1 MKKNLVILVTF
12 SLMLTPYILF
22 AGGDDKVIETNM
34 DRLSLQKTGMIT
46 LGSWAI
52 GNIAVGSIRMGQTT
66 GSQYRFHQMNV
77 FWNLVNLGIAA
88 GGYYGAATADPASF
102 TAIETLKE
110 YHSFNKILL
119 LNAGLD
125 VGYVLGGLYL
135 SERSKNVSKRQ
146 NMLKGYGQSIMLQG
160 GFLFVFDLVLYGF
173 MNEQTHAFMN
183 SSGLSL
189 LTTPGKIEL
198 VYSF

>member
-1 MKKNLVILVTF
+1 MKKNLIIPLTFLLFLV
-12 SLMLTPYILF
+12 PYLLF
-22 AGGDDKVIETNM
+22 AGGDDPVTEANL
-34 DRLSLQKTGMIT
+34 DRLDLQKTGMIT

-52 GNIAVGSIRMGQTT
+52 GNIAVSGLQMSRTS
-66 GSQYRFHQMNV
+66 GSQFRFHQMNV
-77 FWNLVNLGIAA
+77 FWNVVNLGIAA
-88 GGYYGAATADPASF
+88 GGYYGAATAQPEGF
-102 TAIETLKE
+102 TAMQTLKE

-135 SERSKNVSKRQ
+135 TERAKNLSKRQ

-160 GFLFVFDLVLYGF
+160 AFLFIFDLVLYGF

-189 LTTPGKIEL
+189 LSTPGKVGL
-198 VYSF
+198 MYTF